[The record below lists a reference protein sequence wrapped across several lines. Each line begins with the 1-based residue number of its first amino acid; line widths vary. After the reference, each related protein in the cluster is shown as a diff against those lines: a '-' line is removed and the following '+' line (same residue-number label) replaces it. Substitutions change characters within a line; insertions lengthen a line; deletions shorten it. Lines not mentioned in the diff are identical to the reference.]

1 MAILNLLELPAQDE
15 ERQRP
20 KLVEMISL
28 NVVKKYGHIKLY
40 LENEN
45 RFYVT

>member
-1 MAILNLLELPAQDE
+1 MPILNLLELPVQDE

-28 NVVKKYGHIKLY
+28 NVA
-40 LENEN
+40 
-45 RFYVT
+45 